1 MAAGVFVVVR
11 DNHRGVS
18 VQFLA
23 KVPDKKREKEKKK
36 RRYHTVQKWGDPFY
50 LTNKSTFTDS
60 TIALSRKPAIF
71 FSERF
76 INGCSTREQGLL
88 DTRARVLFKQKSI
101 LCILLCAKVYRTMTS
116 G

>member
-36 RRYHTVQKWGDPFY
+36 KALPHCTKMGGSFLPHEQKHFH
-50 LTNKSTFTDS
+50 
-60 TIALSRKPAIF
+60 
-71 FSERF
+71 
-76 INGCSTREQGLL
+76 
-88 DTRARVLFKQKSI
+88 
-101 LCILLCAKVYRTMTS
+101 
-116 G
+116 